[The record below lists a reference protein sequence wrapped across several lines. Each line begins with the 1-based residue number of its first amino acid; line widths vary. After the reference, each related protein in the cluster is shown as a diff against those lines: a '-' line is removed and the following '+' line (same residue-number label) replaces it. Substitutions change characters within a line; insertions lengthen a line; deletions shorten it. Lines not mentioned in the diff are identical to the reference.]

1 MKNTNKQTQY
11 TIRRYTD
18 ETIVDKDGKIVM
30 KPYYID
36 GVYRKGILDMIH
48 NKLDFTEVDGKKIT
62 LLQKFKTDDVC
73 NIIVNIEGI

>member
-1 MKNTNKQTQY
+1 MQP

-30 KPYYID
+30 KPYYIY
-36 GVYRKGILDMIH
+36 GHKNVEAILSMVH
-48 NKLDFTEVDGKKIT
+48 NGLDFTEVDGKKIT